1 MAGWSNGRTGKILD
15 GLISAALSI
24 PILIVALMGITA
36 VGIRKGL
43 IAFIVGL
50 ALTGWAETARFVAAQ
65 TKIVKHQTYVEA
77 ARGMG
82 ASDFRILAHHVW
94 KQLAPLLGM
103 TFAFEISSTLFV
115 VAELGFLGY
124 FIGGGTWIEISD
136 FVVTN
141 TQGLPELGQLL
152 SSALVTLVRPTV
164 LLTIGTVIFFGIL
177 GFNLL
182 GEGLRIR
189 ASRQVARTSKIRQ
202 FVGERLGA
210 RLDERY
216 PLSATDLIERH
227 ALIVIT
233 ALAIL
238 LVSAGWLVWQ
248 NTRPVKATVTSGEAA
263 LAVPGGQ
270 LWAAEKHDAQGSYW
284 TSARGPQSGDIAWRY
299 QFPGGLTG
307 GPVVLADGTVVVATR
322 DQQLI
327 ALDADGKELWQAQLP
342 ATPVASPAAGPGG
355 EIYVSGEDGSLLAFS
370 GKGEALWRFI
380 PKRQREASSGPIVD
394 SMGNIY
400 YTQVD
405 TIQAV
410 SAGGEP
416 RWAAYASDVYAEQP
430 PVLSAGESY
439 IFLVDKA
446 LAAESGVAL
455 NLEGLPVDELK
466 FTTPEFF
473 VGADQATYLRSGHEI
488 YKWKNTEAGLEVQP
502 PITWPY
508 QDYVVMPPIEQGV
521 TPEGMAWMFYATDY
535 NDTRMV
541 WLDPDGKLIS
551 KQPSAG
557 QAEPIDQRRSRPGCL
572 YLFQQL

>member
-1 MAGWSNGRTGKILD
+1 MLLMLILAIKGPDLAMQDPMQENYAFKVNGQVSRPPYPPFTIPGYPLGTDNFGRDLLSRILWGVRPTVILVLTVAFVRLVLGNLIGLMAGWSNGKTGKILD
-15 GLISAALSI
+15 GMISAALSI

-36 VGIRKGL
+36 VGIRRGL
-43 IAFIVGL
+43 IAFIIGL

-103 TFAFEISSTLFV
+103 IFAFEISSTLFV

-189 ASRQVARTSKIRQ
+189 ASRQVARASKIRK
-202 FVGERLGA
+202 FVVERLGA
-210 RLDERY
+210 GLDERY
-216 PLSATDLIERH
+216 PLSVTDLIERH
-227 ALIVIT
+227 AVIVIT

-270 LWAAEKHDAQGSYW
+270 LWAAEKHDAQGTYW
-284 TSARGPQSGDIAWRY
+284 TSASGPQSGDIAWSY
-299 QFPGGLTG
+299 QAPGGLTG
-307 GPVVLADGTVVVATR
+307 GPVVLADGTVIVATR

-327 ALDADGKELWQAQLP
+327 ALDADGEELWQAQLP
-342 ATPVASPAAGPGG
+342 AAPVASPAAGPGR
-355 EIYVSGEDGSLLAFS
+355 DLC
-370 GKGEALWRFI
+370 
-380 PKRQREASSGPIVD
+380 
-394 SMGNIY
+394 
-400 YTQVD
+400 
-405 TIQAV
+405 
-410 SAGGEP
+410 
-416 RWAAYASDVYAEQP
+416 
-430 PVLSAGESY
+430 
-439 IFLVDKA
+439 
-446 LAAESGVAL
+446 
-455 NLEGLPVDELK
+455 
-466 FTTPEFF
+466 
-473 VGADQATYLRSGHEI
+473 
-488 YKWKNTEAGLEVQP
+488 
-502 PITWPY
+502 
-508 QDYVVMPPIEQGV
+508 
-521 TPEGMAWMFYATDY
+521 
-535 NDTRMV
+535 
-541 WLDPDGKLIS
+541 
-551 KQPSAG
+551 
-557 QAEPIDQRRSRPGCL
+557 QRRGWQPAGIFKGRRGAVEIHSEAATRGNLRTDC
-572 YLFQQL
+572 